1 MSSALAMLAGA
12 LEGLRIPYLIGG
24 SLASSAHGVLRA
36 TLDVDILAGVA
47 AGQAD
52 ALCAAL
58 GDGWYADA
66 EEIRRALGAGRAFN
80 LIHMASVRKF
90 DVFSA
95 VSEFHFSELARATRL
110 EIEVFGERA
119 EYPVATAEDILL
131 AKLLWYRAGGEVSER
146 QWADITGILEA
157 NRKPDF
163 GYLREWARKLGVEA
177 LLSRAMASQ

>member
-12 LEGLRIPYLIGG
+12 FESLRIPYLIGG

-47 AGQAD
+47 AVQAD
-52 ALCAAL
+52 ALCVAL

-80 LIHMASVRKF
+80 LIHVASVGKF
-90 DVFSA
+90 DIFPA
-95 VSEFHFSELARATRL
+95 VSEFHFSELARATPL
-110 EIEVFGERA
+110 ELEVFGERTVC
-119 EYPVATAEDILL
+119 PVATAEDILL

-163 GYLREWARKLGVEA
+163 GYLEEWARKLGVEA
-177 LLSRAMASQ
+177 LLCRAQ